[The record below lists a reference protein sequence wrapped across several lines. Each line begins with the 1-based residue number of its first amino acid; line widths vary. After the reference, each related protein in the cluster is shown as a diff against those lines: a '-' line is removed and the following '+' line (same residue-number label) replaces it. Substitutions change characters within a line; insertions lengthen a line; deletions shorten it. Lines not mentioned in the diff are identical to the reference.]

1 MNFLANMTG
10 NKHIKA
16 IAPTLSKLSMGEK
29 MNLLRGKASQDTINK
44 VFKEAPPEQLAKI
57 ARNFDNSPSSVNIMK
72 EMAKKIDL
80 KDEGD
85 RNKLT
90 YLAQQANMKDD
101 DIKEILGNLGTNINA
116 NKKVSINDISE
127 IIQKHGEPI
136 KDNENTEPKIKINDI
151 DAPNIRDSDIA
162 TKLRDMK
169 RTIRKTEKGYKLS
182 QDDKEKFD
190 RTVDE
195 LKNTDNGNE
204 DKDEIDKY
212 LNNISDLTNKIKND
226 ATEII
231 VEFNNINHPDT
242 YNTVNNNNID
252 CSEQNGNGFKE
263 RNHNKFGIKDIDPK
277 YKEKFN
283 MITVVFQEQHK
294 SDNIFNNNKSNC
306 KVYFNGELKSDK
318 LSNTNSI
325 ENDEI
330 KNFKS
335 RVMKSNLSKLHINP
349 SKINGKIIQQ
359 TLGDRI
365 TKIAPLQMSDLTYYN
380 YALNNAEIKNL
391 YKNGF
396 NKYDASF
403 KKRISKSYQKG
414 FNDINS
420 EVHAI

>member
-1 MNFLANMTG
+1 MAFISYSVYNREFINSISLSNTNKKITKIFTGIFDYSSIDNIDIETYDKNDFSYLDINPSINQNGGAEYSYNFWLFFRTDPGQNT
-10 NKHIKA
+10 IQT
-16 IAPTLSKLSMGEK
+16 ID
-29 MNLLRGKASQDTINK
+29 DTIKSILSNEYRD
-44 VFKEAPPEQLAKI
+44 V
-57 ARNFDNSPSSVNIMK
+57 SPFS
-72 EMAKKIDL
+72 KIDDYKVTDKYIVL
-80 KDEGD
+80 FYKGE
-85 RNKLT
+85 NT
-90 YLAQQANMKDD
+90 PM
-101 DIKEILGNLGTNINA
+101 ITNIKN
-116 NKKVSINDISE
+116 NYDCDTTSQIYDY
-127 IIQKHGEPI
+127 PI
-136 KDNENTEPKIKINDI
+136 
-151 DAPNIRDSDIA
+151 
-162 TKLRDMK
+162 L
-169 RTIRKTEKGYKLS
+169 
-182 QDDKEKFD
+182 
-190 RTVDE
+190 V
-195 LKNTDNGNE
+195 KNPL
-204 DKDEIDKY
+204 I
-212 LNNISDLTNKIKND
+212 KIKND
-226 ATEII
+226 AKEII

-242 YNTVNNNNID
+242 YNSIASKTID
-252 CSEQNGNGFKE
+252 CSQQNGNGFKE
-263 RNHNKFGIKDIDPK
+263 RNHNKFGIKDIDSK
-277 YKEKFN
+277 YQEKFN
-283 MITVVFQEQHK
+283 MITVVFQEQSK
-294 SDNIFNNNKSNC
+294 SDDIFNNNKSNC

>member
-1 MNFLANMTG
+1 MLNTIIQIILSIFLISIMAFISYSVYNREFI
-10 NKHIKA
+10 NSIS
-16 IAPTLSKLSMGEK
+16 LS
-29 MNLLRGKASQDTINK
+29 NTN
-44 VFKEAPPEQLAKI
+44 
-57 ARNFDNSPSSVNIMK
+57 
-72 EMAKKIDL
+72 KKITKIFTGIFDYSSIDNIDIETYDKNDFSYL
-80 KDEGD
+80 DINPSINQNGGAEYSYNFWLFFRTVPGQNTIQTIDDNIKNILSNEYRDVSNFSKTDEYKEKDKYIVLFYKGE
-85 RNKLT
+85 T
-90 YLAQQANMKDD
+90 TPM
-101 DIKEILGNLGTNINA
+101 ITNIKN
-116 NKKVSINDISE
+116 NYDCDTTSQIYDY
-127 IIQKHGEPI
+127 PI
-136 KDNENTEPKIKINDI
+136 
-151 DAPNIRDSDIA
+151 
-162 TKLRDMK
+162 L
-169 RTIRKTEKGYKLS
+169 
-182 QDDKEKFD
+182 
-190 RTVDE
+190 V
-195 LKNTDNGNE
+195 KNPL
-204 DKDEIDKY
+204 I
-212 LNNISDLTNKIKND
+212 KIKND

-252 CSEQNGNGFKE
+252 CSTYSLFKE
-263 RNHNKFGIKDIDPK
+263 RNHNKFGIKDIDSK
-277 YKEKFN
+277 YQEKFN
-283 MITVVFQEQHK
+283 MITIVFQEQSK
-294 SDNIFNNNKSNC
+294 SDDIFNNNKSNC

>member
-1 MNFLANMTG
+1 MLNTIIQIILSIFLISIMAFISYSVYNREFINSISLSNTNKKITKIFTGIFDYSSIDNIDIETYDKNDFSYLDINPSINQNGGAEYSYNFWLFFRTDPGQNT
-10 NKHIKA
+10 IQT
-16 IAPTLSKLSMGEK
+16 ID
-29 MNLLRGKASQDTINK
+29 DTIKSILSNEYRDVSPFSNSGGSYK
-44 VFKEAPPEQLAKI
+44 VRDKYIVLFYKGENTPMI
-57 ARNFDNSPSSVNIMK
+57 
-72 EMAKKIDL
+72 
-80 KDEGD
+80 
-85 RNKLT
+85 
-90 YLAQQANMKDD
+90 
-101 DIKEILGNLGTNINA
+101 TNIKN
-116 NKKVSINDISE
+116 NYDCDTTSQIYDY
-127 IIQKHGEPI
+127 PI
-136 KDNENTEPKIKINDI
+136 
-151 DAPNIRDSDIA
+151 
-162 TKLRDMK
+162 L
-169 RTIRKTEKGYKLS
+169 
-182 QDDKEKFD
+182 
-190 RTVDE
+190 V
-195 LKNTDNGNE
+195 KNPL
-204 DKDEIDKY
+204 I
-212 LNNISDLTNKIKND
+212 KIKND

-242 YNTVNNNNID
+242 YNSIASKTID
-252 CSEQNGNGFKE
+252 CSTSEHNGFKE
-263 RNHNKFGIKDIDPK
+263 RNHNKFGIKDIDSK
-277 YKEKFN
+277 YQEKFN
-283 MITVVFQEQHK
+283 MITVVFQEQSK
-294 SDNIFNNNKSNC
+294 SDDIFNNNKSNC

-396 NKYDASF
+396 NKYDASL

>member
-1 MNFLANMTG
+1 MAFISYSVYNREFINSISLSNTNKKITKIFTGIFDYSSIDNIDIETYDKNDFSYLDINPSINQNGGAEYSYNFWLFFRTDPGQNT
-10 NKHIKA
+10 IQT
-16 IAPTLSKLSMGEK
+16 ID
-29 MNLLRGKASQDTINK
+29 DTIKSILSNEYRDVSPFSNSGGSYK
-44 VFKEAPPEQLAKI
+44 VRDKYIVLFYKGENTPMI
-57 ARNFDNSPSSVNIMK
+57 
-72 EMAKKIDL
+72 
-80 KDEGD
+80 
-85 RNKLT
+85 
-90 YLAQQANMKDD
+90 
-101 DIKEILGNLGTNINA
+101 TNIKN
-116 NKKVSINDISE
+116 NYDCDTTSQIYDY
-127 IIQKHGEPI
+127 PI
-136 KDNENTEPKIKINDI
+136 
-151 DAPNIRDSDIA
+151 
-162 TKLRDMK
+162 L
-169 RTIRKTEKGYKLS
+169 
-182 QDDKEKFD
+182 
-190 RTVDE
+190 V
-195 LKNTDNGNE
+195 KNPL
-204 DKDEIDKY
+204 I
-212 LNNISDLTNKIKND
+212 KIKND

-242 YNTVNNNNID
+242 YNSIASKTID
-252 CSEQNGNGFKE
+252 CSTSEHNGFKE
-263 RNHNKFGIKDIDPK
+263 RNHNKFGIKDIDSK
-277 YKEKFN
+277 YQEKFN
-283 MITVVFQEQHK
+283 MITVVFQEQSK
-294 SDNIFNNNKSNC
+294 SDDISNNNKSNC

-396 NKYDASF
+396 NKYDASL

>member
-29 MNLLRGKASQDTINK
+29 MNLLRGKASQDTITK
-44 VFKEAPPEQLAKI
+44 VFKEAPQEQLAKI
-57 ARNFDNSPSSVNIMK
+57 AKNFDNSPSSVNIMK

-136 KDNENTEPKIKINDI
+136 KDNEKSEQTEPKIKINDI

-226 ATEII
+226 AT
-231 VEFNNINHPDT
+231 
-242 YNTVNNNNID
+242 
-252 CSEQNGNGFKE
+252 
-263 RNHNKFGIKDIDPK
+263 
-277 YKEKFN
+277 
-283 MITVVFQEQHK
+283 
-294 SDNIFNNNKSNC
+294 
-306 KVYFNGELKSDK
+306 
-318 LSNTNSI
+318 
-325 ENDEI
+325 
-330 KNFKS
+330 
-335 RVMKSNLSKLHINP
+335 
-349 SKINGKIIQQ
+349 
-359 TLGDRI
+359 
-365 TKIAPLQMSDLTYYN
+365 DL
-380 YALNNAEIKNL
+380 
-391 YKNGF
+391 
-396 NKYDASF
+396 
-403 KKRISKSYQKG
+403 
-414 FNDINS
+414 INS
-420 EVHAI
+420 NKTIIEFSKYASLFRFCLVIMISLCIFIYIVMTEKNSRKGMDS